1 VRVPLLKHWHEL
13 LLRRSGRQIF
23 LLKSDMNFS
32 LEEIEVDEI
41 IELENRRIEAMTK
54 QDAQVL
60 DEILADDL
68 SYTHST
74 ARVETKAEFI
84 SSVTSGRTKYR
95 SMERDD
101 VKVRQYGDTA
111 VVTGHAKVHV
121 DANGREIKFN
131 IRFID
136 VYAKRDDVWRMVAW
150 QSTKLP
156 D

>member
-1 VRVPLLKHWHEL
+1 M
-13 LLRRSGRQIF
+13 
-23 LLKSDMNFS
+23 D
-32 LEEIEVDEI
+32 DI
-41 IELENRRIEAMTK
+41 ITLENRRIEAMIN
-54 QDAQVL
+54 QDTQAL
-60 DEILADDL
+60 DEILAEDL

-84 SSVTSGRTKYR
+84 SSVTSGRTQYR

-101 VKVRQYGDTA
+101 VRVRRYGDTA
-111 VVTGHAKVHV
+111 VVTGHANVHV
-121 DANGREIKFN
+121 DANGREIKFQ